1 VKTKHS
7 TFKAIEIQVL
17 TRWLSFAALKEMM
30 DHPTALDDAMCLVAG
45 DLDFLMRDGLA
56 LQFPR
61 GKVTLRLAV
70 IGIKGD
76 WPFLIAS
83 GHLERHFRRAPKR
96 GESTMQAAGVC
107 HLCLA
112 GFEGFPFEDFRQDAK
127 WESTMLSAAAQA
139 PWESVPSWA
148 NFPGL
153 PGFKPFNFR
162 PDLFHGWHL
171 GAGRYF
177 VSSSLVILMAFEDAG
192 GQTGVDARLAA
203 MTERWVQY
211 CKDRKDSWLHLMPV
225 SELSMLI
232 LSGFT

>member
-1 VKTKHS
+1 MT
-7 TFKAIEIQVL
+7 
-17 TRWLSFAALKEMM
+17 
-30 DHPTALDDAMCLVAG
+30 DHPTALDDAMGLIAG
-45 DLDFLMRDGLA
+45 DLDFLLWHGLA

-70 IGIKGD
+70 VGIKGD

-83 GHLERHFRRAPKR
+83 AHLERHFRRAPKR

-112 GFEGFPFEDFRQDAK
+112 GFEGFPFEDFRGSAT
-127 WESTMLSAAAQA
+127 WERTMHSAAALA
-139 PWESVPSWA
+139 PWDSVSPWA
-148 NFPGL
+148 TLPGL
-153 PGFKPFNFR
+153 PGFEPFNFR
-162 PDLFHGWHL
+162 PDIFHNWHL

-177 VSSSLVILMAFEDAG
+177 VSSSLVILMVFEDAG

-211 CKDRKDSWLHLMPV
+211 CKDRKDPWLHLVP
-225 SELSMLI
+225 L
-232 LSGFT
+232 